1 MLYTIFGLALGAA
14 LVAALVG
21 APVLV
26 LSWELRNGR
35 IIPPI
40 RVDRAKQ
47 PRWYWSLI
55 LAHAAL
61 LAVMLVVC
69 GALVLTGIVSQISN

>member
-1 MLYTIFGLALGAA
+1 MLDAILGLALGAA

-40 RVDRAKQ
+40 RVERAKH
-47 PRWYWSLI
+47 PRWYWLLI
-55 LAHAAL
+55 THAAL
-61 LAVMLVVC
+61 LAFMLLVC
-69 GALVLTGIVSQISN
+69 GALIITGIVSQLSN

>member
-1 MLYTIFGLALGAA
+1 VLETLFGLAMGGA
-14 LVAALVG
+14 LVFALVG

-35 IIPPI
+35 VIPPLRI
-40 RVDRAKQ
+40 ERAKH

-55 LAHAAL
+55 VIHAAL
-61 LAVMLVVC
+61 FASMLLVC
-69 GALVLTGIVSQISN
+69 GALVIAGIVGQLSN

>member
-1 MLYTIFGLALGAA
+1 MLDTIFGLALGAA
-14 LVAALVG
+14 LVFASVG

-40 RVDRAKQ
+40 RVERAKQ
-47 PRWYWSLI
+47 PRWYWLLI
-55 LAHAAL
+55 LIHAAL
-61 LAVMLVVC
+61 LGFMLLVC
-69 GALVLTGIVSQISN
+69 GTLIITGIVSQISN

>member
-40 RVDRAKQ
+40 RVERAKQ
-47 PRWYWSLI
+47 PRWY
-55 LAHAAL
+55 
-61 LAVMLVVC
+61 
-69 GALVLTGIVSQISN
+69 